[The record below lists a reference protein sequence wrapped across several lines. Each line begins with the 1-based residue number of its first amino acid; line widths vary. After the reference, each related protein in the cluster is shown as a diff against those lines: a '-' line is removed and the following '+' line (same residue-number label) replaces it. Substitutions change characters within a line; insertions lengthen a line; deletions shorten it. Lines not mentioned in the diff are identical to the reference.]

1 MTDPR
6 DLAPAGSRLD
16 ELLEF
21 PTVFVFRV
29 MGPAGVG
36 LDRAC
41 REATQ
46 ATLGRAPEGV
56 EVRPSSKGRW
66 CSVRIGTTVVS
77 ADEIERLYG
86 ALRDLDGVRLVL

>member
-1 MTDPR
+1 MTQPPDP
-6 DLAPAGSRLD
+6 PASGSRLE

-29 MGPAGVG
+29 VGPADTG
-36 LDRAC
+36 LDQAC
-41 REATQ
+41 RA
-46 ATLGRAPEGV
+46 AVRSTLGRAPEAV

-66 CSVRIGTTVVS
+66 CSVRLGTTVVS